1 MRYLLLIVLLTLSCS
16 KEKWQAPKGKEC
28 EKYFATD
35 AIEQASKNNGMYT
48 NTKRAIFV
56 GDPSI
61 LLTNFILTNNKLVFS
76 ANLINVKKPVCI
88 KGFSPMGIQLED
100 GEIYIFEGRQKPQCV
115 RVDNPKEDVGALGIF
130 EIPVNSV
137 FMKKVLIHKPKIISL
152 ELDTGFAR
160 YEPVKDND
168 SESIQNSFRCAF
180 EALGSS
186 YDLTDDSVLINN
198 KISDTDLKKTKE

>member
-1 MRYLLLIVLLTLSCS
+1 MRYLFILIVLLTLSCS
-16 KEKWQAPKGKEC
+16 KKWEAPKGKEC
-28 EKYFATD
+28 EKYFAKD

-76 ANLINVKKPVCI
+76 ANLINVKTPVCI
-88 KGFSPMGIQLED
+88 KGFSPMGIKLED
-100 GEIYIFEGRQKPQCV
+100 DEIYIFEGRQKPQCV

-137 FMKKVLIHKPKIISL
+137 FMKKVLIHKPKIITL

-160 YEPVKDND
+160 YEPIKDND

-186 YDLTDDSVLINN
+186 YDLTDDSLLINN
-198 KISDTDLKKTKE
+198 KLEKTKE